1 LKTANQDF
9 QITTDMDT
17 RTRTV
22 VIIVPAHNESTNLKK
37 FLIKVH
43 DVVQDL
49 KNYVWEFV
57 FVDDGSNDD
66 TWHTIEE
73 MSHENLRVKGI
84 CLSRNFGKEMAMTAG
99 IEVIDNPD
107 AVIFMDADLQ
117 HPPAAIPQLIRQ
129 WELGF
134 QIVTARRKS
143 IQYSVLRE
151 AGSNLFYFMLNR
163 FSKLDIQSK
172 ATDFR
177 LLDNQVLQVLQTF
190 PERNRFFRGIIDWM
204 GFKKTSIEF
213 NAPARTSGESTFSVK
228 ALFSLA
234 INSFTSFSLMPLRLT
249 GYLGLAVTTISSLLF
264 LYMVIA
270 HLVLG
275 ITLFTP
281 LAYFVVFNTLL
292 FGIVLAALG
301 MIALYIGNIHTEV
314 VGRPLYIIQD
324 RVGFIKK

>member
-1 LKTANQDF
+1 MKTANQDF

-37 FLIKVH
+37 FLNKVH
-43 DVVQDL
+43 DEVQDL

-66 TWHTIEE
+66 TWRTIEE
-73 MSHENLRVKGI
+73 LSRENLRVKGI

-117 HPPAAIPQLIRQ
+117 HPPSAIPQLIRQ

>member
-37 FLIKVH
+37 FLNKVH
-43 DVVQDL
+43 DEVQDL

-66 TWHTIEE
+66 TWRTIEE
-73 MSHENLRVKGI
+73 LSRENLRVKGI

-117 HPPAAIPQLIRQ
+117 HPPSAIPQLIRQ

-213 NAPARTSGESTFSVK
+213 NAPTRTSGESTFSVK

-249 GYLGLAVTTISSLLF
+249 GYLGLLVTTTSSLLF
-264 LYMVIA
+264 LYMIIA
-270 HLVLG
+270 HLVLET
-275 ITLFTP
+275 TLFTP

>member
-213 NAPARTSGESTFSVK
+213 NAPTRTSGESTFSVK